1 MSVQV
6 RQSVQI
12 ADGLVGQYSD
22 VMRRFMTAWK
32 TDNDAEMSV
41 LRAEVERIYGGIWE
55 HLDDAAA
62 KTRAAGRS
70 TDAYTAVRS
79 SRALDAG
86 AAIANVNEKFVG
98 FEAGIS
104 KTKAKFELTVQHNA
118 EGIEHAK
125 HAIAALQSV
134 WPELDWKP
142 VVEPEVDLRPKGL
155 LSRLFR
161 R

>member
-6 RQSVQI
+6 RQCVQI
-12 ADGLVGQYSD
+12 AEGLVGQYSD
-22 VMRRFMTAWK
+22 VMNRFTQAWK
-32 TDNDAEMSV
+32 DDNESEMSV
-41 LRAEVERIYGGIWE
+41 LRAEVERIYAGIWE
-55 HLDDAAA
+55 QLDDAAA

-70 TDAYTAVRS
+70 TDGYVAVRQ

-86 AAIANVNEKFVG
+86 AAIASVNEKFVG
-98 FEAGIS
+98 ISPGIS
-104 KTKAKFELTVQHNA
+104 KGKAKFELTVRHNA
-118 EGIEHAK
+118 EGIAHARQ
-125 HAIAALQSV
+125 AIGVLQSL

-142 VVEPEVDLRPKGL
+142 VDEPQVDLRPKGL